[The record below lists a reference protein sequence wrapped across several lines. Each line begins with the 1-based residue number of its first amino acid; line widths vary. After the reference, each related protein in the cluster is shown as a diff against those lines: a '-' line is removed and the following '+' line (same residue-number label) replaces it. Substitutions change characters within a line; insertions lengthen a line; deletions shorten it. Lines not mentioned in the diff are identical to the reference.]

1 MSCNSKTL
9 QTIRTLIGQQ
19 SRFMKKLTHVSN
31 LLLIILFS
39 GLYLQPITIAQAD
52 DLTDILVAAEKNNIQ
67 AQLVLGIMH
76 EQGIGVA
83 LNDTR
88 SAYWWQRALD
98 NGYVDIAKALGSMYM
113 SGRGVPLD
121 YKKGMELYLLAAE
134 HGNPHAIK
142 FIALGYKRGLGLPQ
156 DDEKAAA
163 WGAKA
168 ASLAGADADVVFL
181 DSMQSKETEL
191 QGEEEIFAEFLH
203 QANQGNARGLF
214 YVSVAY
220 TSGTGV
226 ARNYIKAEKWAREA
240 AELGLTSG
248 IRHLG
253 LFHQLGQGLP
263 KNRIE
268 AQKWYY
274 ILNALHPE
282 DDHFLSIINAKYMTQ
297 DSLVE
302 ARILADAWLA
312 NRK

>member
-1 MSCNSKTL
+1 M
-9 QTIRTLIGQQ
+9 
-19 SRFMKKLTHVSN
+19 
-31 LLLIILFS
+31 
-39 GLYLQPITIAQAD
+39 AQAD

-191 QGEEEIFAEFLH
+191 QGEEEIFAEFLR

-253 LFHQLGQGLP
+253 LFHQLGQGFP
-263 KNRIE
+263 KNRVG

-282 DDHFLSIINAKYMTQ
+282 DDPFLSIINAKYMTK
-297 DSLVE
+297 DSLAE
-302 ARILADAWLA
+302 ARIQADTWLA
-312 NRK
+312 N

>member
-1 MSCNSKTL
+1 
-9 QTIRTLIGQQ
+9 
-19 SRFMKKLTHVSN
+19 MKKLTTVSS
-31 LLLIILFS
+31 LILIILVS
-39 GLYLQPITIAQAD
+39 GLYLQPITMAQAD

-163 WGAKA
+163 WRAKA
-168 ASLAGADADVVFL
+168 ASLAGADADVVLAGADADVVFL

-191 QGEEEIFAEFLH
+191 QGEEEIFAEFLR

-263 KNRIE
+263 KNRVE

-282 DDHFLSIINAKYMTQ
+282 DDPFLSIINAKYMTK
-297 DSLVE
+297 DSLDE

>member
-1 MSCNSKTL
+1 
-9 QTIRTLIGQQ
+9 
-19 SRFMKKLTHVSN
+19 MKKLTTVSS
-31 LLLIILFS
+31 LILIILVS
-39 GLYLQPITIAQAD
+39 GLYLQPITMAQAD

-163 WGAKA
+163 WRAKA
-168 ASLAGADADVVFL
+168 TSLAGADADVVFL

-191 QGEEEIFAEFLH
+191 QGEEEIFAEFLR

-263 KNRIE
+263 KNRVE

-282 DDHFLSIINAKYMTQ
+282 DDSFLSIINAKYMTK
-297 DSLVE
+297 DSLDE

>member
-1 MSCNSKTL
+1 
-9 QTIRTLIGQQ
+9 
-19 SRFMKKLTHVSN
+19 MKKLTHVSS

-121 YKKGMELYLLAAE
+121 YKTAMELYLLAAE

-142 FIALGYKRGLGLPQ
+142 FVALGYKRGLGLPQ

-191 QGEEEIFAEFLH
+191 KGEEEIFA
-203 QANQGNARGLF
+203 
-214 YVSVAY
+214 
-220 TSGTGV
+220 
-226 ARNYIKAEKWAREA
+226 
-240 AELGLTSG
+240 
-248 IRHLG
+248 
-253 LFHQLGQGLP
+253 
-263 KNRIE
+263 
-268 AQKWYY
+268 
-274 ILNALHPE
+274 
-282 DDHFLSIINAKYMTQ
+282 
-297 DSLVE
+297 
-302 ARILADAWLA
+302 
-312 NRK
+312 

>member
-1 MSCNSKTL
+1 
-9 QTIRTLIGQQ
+9 
-19 SRFMKKLTHVSN
+19 MKKLTHFSS

-191 QGEEEIFAEFLH
+191 QGEEEIFAEFLR

-263 KNRIE
+263 KNRTE

-282 DDHFLSIINAKYMTQ
+282 DDSFLSIINAKYMTK
-297 DSLVE
+297 DSLDE

>member
-1 MSCNSKTL
+1 
-9 QTIRTLIGQQ
+9 
-19 SRFMKKLTHVSN
+19 MKKLTHVSS

-52 DLTDILVAAEKNNIQ
+52 DLTDILVAAEENNIQ

-191 QGEEEIFAEFLH
+191 QGEEEIFAEFLR
-203 QANQGNARGLF
+203 QANQGNARGFF

-282 DDHFLSIINAKYMTQ
+282 DDSFLSIINAKYMTK
-297 DSLVE
+297 DSLDE

>member
-1 MSCNSKTL
+1 
-9 QTIRTLIGQQ
+9 
-19 SRFMKKLTHVSN
+19 MKKLTTVSS
-31 LLLIILFS
+31 LILIILVS
-39 GLYLQPITIAQAD
+39 GLYLQPITMAQAD

-163 WGAKA
+163 WRAKA

-191 QGEEEIFAEFLH
+191 QGEEEIFAEFLR

-263 KNRIE
+263 KNRVE

-282 DDHFLSIINAKYMTQ
+282 DDLFLSIINAKYMTK
-297 DSLVE
+297 DSLDE

>member
-1 MSCNSKTL
+1 
-9 QTIRTLIGQQ
+9 
-19 SRFMKKLTHVSN
+19 MKKLTTVSS
-31 LLLIILFS
+31 LILIILVS
-39 GLYLQPITIAQAD
+39 CLYLQPITMAQAD

-191 QGEEEIFAEFLH
+191 QGEEEIFAEFLR

-282 DDHFLSIINAKYMTQ
+282 DDPFLSIINAKYMTK
-297 DSLVE
+297 DSLDE

>member
-1 MSCNSKTL
+1 
-9 QTIRTLIGQQ
+9 
-19 SRFMKKLTHVSN
+19 MKKLTHVSS

-191 QGEEEIFAEFLH
+191 QGEEEIFAEFLR

-302 ARILADAWLA
+302 ARIQADAWLA

>member
-1 MSCNSKTL
+1 
-9 QTIRTLIGQQ
+9 
-19 SRFMKKLTHVSN
+19 MKKLTTVSS
-31 LLLIILFS
+31 LILIILVS
-39 GLYLQPITIAQAD
+39 CLYLQPITMAQAD

-163 WGAKA
+163 WRAKA

-191 QGEEEIFAEFLH
+191 QGEEEIFAEFLR

-263 KNRIE
+263 KNRVE

-282 DDHFLSIINAKYMTQ
+282 DDPFLSIINAKYMTK
-297 DSLVE
+297 DSLDE

>member
-1 MSCNSKTL
+1 
-9 QTIRTLIGQQ
+9 
-19 SRFMKKLTHVSN
+19 MKKLTTVSS
-31 LLLIILFS
+31 LILIILVS
-39 GLYLQPITIAQAD
+39 GLYLQPITMAQAD

-191 QGEEEIFAEFLH
+191 QGEEEIFAEFLR

-282 DDHFLSIINAKYMTQ
+282 DDPFLSIINAKYMTKY
-297 DSLVE
+297 SLDE

>member
-1 MSCNSKTL
+1 M
-9 QTIRTLIGQQ
+9 
-19 SRFMKKLTHVSN
+19 
-31 LLLIILFS
+31 LIILVS
-39 GLYLQPITIAQAD
+39 SLYLQPITMAQAD

-181 DSMQSKETEL
+181 DSMKSKETEL
-191 QGEEEIFAEFLH
+191 QGEEEIFAEFLR

-268 AQKWYY
+268 AQKWFY
-274 ILNALHPE
+274 ILNALHPA

>member
-1 MSCNSKTL
+1 
-9 QTIRTLIGQQ
+9 
-19 SRFMKKLTHVSN
+19 MKKLTTVSS
-31 LLLIILFS
+31 LILIILVS
-39 GLYLQPITIAQAD
+39 GLYLQPITMAQAD

-113 SGRGVPLD
+113 SGRGGPLD

-163 WGAKA
+163 WRAKA

-191 QGEEEIFAEFLH
+191 QGEEEIFAEFLR
-203 QANQGNARGLF
+203 QANQGNARGFF

-282 DDHFLSIINAKYMTQ
+282 DDPFLSIINAKYMTK
-297 DSLVE
+297 DSLDE
-302 ARILADAWLA
+302 ARILADVWLA

>member
-1 MSCNSKTL
+1 
-9 QTIRTLIGQQ
+9 
-19 SRFMKKLTHVSN
+19 MKKLTHVSS

-191 QGEEEIFAEFLH
+191 QGEEEIFAEFLR

-263 KNRIE
+263 KNRTE

-282 DDHFLSIINAKYMTQ
+282 DDSFLSIINAKYMTK
-297 DSLVE
+297 DSLDE

>member
-1 MSCNSKTL
+1 
-9 QTIRTLIGQQ
+9 
-19 SRFMKKLTHVSN
+19 MKKLTHVSS

-52 DLTDILVAAEKNNIQ
+52 DLTDILVAEEENNIQ

-156 DDEKAAA
+156 DDEKAA
-163 WGAKA
+163 
-168 ASLAGADADVVFL
+168 SLAGADADVVFL

-191 QGEEEIFAEFLH
+191 QGEEKIFAEFLR

-282 DDHFLSIINAKYMTQ
+282 DDPFLSIINAKYMTK
-297 DSLVE
+297 DSLDE
-302 ARILADAWLA
+302 ARILADTWLV

>member
-1 MSCNSKTL
+1 
-9 QTIRTLIGQQ
+9 
-19 SRFMKKLTHVSN
+19 MKKLTTVSS
-31 LLLIILFS
+31 LILIILVS
-39 GLYLQPITIAQAD
+39 GLYLQPITMAQAD

-191 QGEEEIFAEFLH
+191 QGEEEIFAEFLR

>member
-1 MSCNSKTL
+1 
-9 QTIRTLIGQQ
+9 
-19 SRFMKKLTHVSN
+19 MKKLTTVSS
-31 LLLIILFS
+31 LTLIILIS
-39 GLYLQPITIAQAD
+39 SLYLQPITMAQAD

-121 YKKGMELYLLAAE
+121 YEKGMELYLLAAE
-134 HGNPHAIK
+134 HGNSHAIK
-142 FIALGYKRGLGLPQ
+142 FVALGYKRGLGLLQ
-156 DDEKAAA
+156 DAKKAAA
-163 WGAKA
+163 WEAKA
-168 ASLAGADADVVFL
+168 ASLSGADADVVFL

-191 QGEEEIFAEFLH
+191 QGEEEIFAEFLR
-203 QANQGNARGLF
+203 QAKQGNARGLF

-226 ARNYIKAEKWAREA
+226 ARNYIKAEKWARKA
-240 AELGLTSG
+240 AERGLTSG

-263 KNRIE
+263 QNRIE

-274 ILNALHPE
+274 ILNTLRPE
-282 DDHFLSIINAKYMTQ
+282 DEPFLSIINAKYMTK
-297 DSLVE
+297 DSLAE
-302 ARILADAWLA
+302 SRILANAWLA
-312 NRK
+312 NRN

>member
-1 MSCNSKTL
+1 
-9 QTIRTLIGQQ
+9 
-19 SRFMKKLTHVSN
+19 MKKLTTVSS
-31 LLLIILFS
+31 LILIILVS
-39 GLYLQPITIAQAD
+39 CLYLQPITMAQAD

-191 QGEEEIFAEFLH
+191 QGEEEIFAEFLR
-203 QANQGNARGLF
+203 QANQGNARGFF

-274 ILNALHPE
+274 ILNSLHPE
-282 DDHFLSIINAKYMTQ
+282 DDPFLSIINAKYMTKY
-297 DSLVE
+297 SLDE

>member
-1 MSCNSKTL
+1 M
-9 QTIRTLIGQQ
+9 
-19 SRFMKKLTHVSN
+19 
-31 LLLIILFS
+31 
-39 GLYLQPITIAQAD
+39 AQAD

-156 DDEKAAA
+156 DDEKAAT
-163 WGAKA
+163 WRAKA

-191 QGEEEIFAEFLH
+191 QGEEEIFAEFLR

-263 KNRIE
+263 KNRVE

-282 DDHFLSIINAKYMTQ
+282 DDPFLSIINAKYMTK
-297 DSLVE
+297 DSLDK

>member
-1 MSCNSKTL
+1 M
-9 QTIRTLIGQQ
+9 
-19 SRFMKKLTHVSN
+19 
-31 LLLIILFS
+31 
-39 GLYLQPITIAQAD
+39 AQAD

-163 WGAKA
+163 WRAKA

-191 QGEEEIFAEFLH
+191 QGEEEIFAEFLR

-282 DDHFLSIINAKYMTQ
+282 DGPFLSIINAKYMTK
-297 DSLVE
+297 DSLDE

>member
-1 MSCNSKTL
+1 MKKINTVSSLILIILVSSLYL
-9 QTIRTLIGQQ
+9 QTIT
-19 SRFMKKLTHVSN
+19 M
-31 LLLIILFS
+31 
-39 GLYLQPITIAQAD
+39 AQAD

-76 EQGIGVA
+76 EQGMGVA

-121 YKKGMELYLLAAE
+121 YEKGMELYLLAAE

-142 FIALGYKRGLGLPQ
+142 FVALGYKRGLGLPQ
-156 DDEKAAA
+156 DNDKAAL
-163 WGAKA
+163 WEAKA
-168 ASLAGADADVVFL
+168 ASLSGADADVVFL

-191 QGEEEIFAEFLH
+191 QDEEEIFAEFLR

-226 ARNYIKAEKWAREA
+226 ARNYIKAEQWAREA
-240 AELGLTSG
+240 AERSLTSG

-263 KNRIE
+263 QNRIE

-274 ILNALHPE
+274 ILNALRPE
-282 DDHFLSIINAKYMTQ
+282 DEPFLSIINAKYMTK
-297 DSLVE
+297 DSLAE
-302 ARILADAWLA
+302 ARILANAWLA
-312 NRK
+312 TQN

>member
-1 MSCNSKTL
+1 
-9 QTIRTLIGQQ
+9 
-19 SRFMKKLTHVSN
+19 MKKLTHVSS

-121 YKKGMELYLLAAE
+121 YQKGMELYLLAAE

-191 QGEEEIFAEFLH
+191 QGEEEIFAEFLR

-263 KNRIE
+263 KNRVE
-268 AQKWYY
+268 AQKLYY
-274 ILNALHPE
+274 ILNALHPK
-282 DDHFLSIINAKYMTQ
+282 DDPFLSIINAKYMTK
-297 DSLVE
+297 DSLDE
-302 ARILADAWLA
+302 ARILADVWLA

>member
-19 SRFMKKLTHVSN
+19 SRFMKKLTHVSS

-156 DDEKAAA
+156 NDEKAAA

-191 QGEEEIFAEFLH
+191 QGEEEIFAEFLR

-253 LFHQLGQGLP
+253 LFHQLGQGIP
-263 KNRIE
+263 KNRVE

-302 ARILADAWLA
+302 ARILADTWLA
-312 NRK
+312 N